1 MSPDA
6 HPAPGNDW
14 QALPERSRAL
24 FLLAGG
30 LPLLILGTG
39 VGAGL
44 GLLAST
50 VSEDMQAW
58 VLVPACALA
67 LAALAGGFGFWLG
80 AKQYTHT
87 RWLLDAH
94 GLAVR
99 RGRLWHRET
108 RVPLTRVQHLDVK
121 RGPLQRRRDL
131 ATLVVHTA
139 GTANSAVAV
148 PNLDAGD
155 AERLRETLG
164 RQIDHDDD

>member
-1 MSPDA
+1 MNDA
-6 HPAPGNDW
+6 VPASEVAW
-14 QALPERSRAL
+14 QALPERSRTL

-30 LPLLILGTG
+30 LPMLVLGTAA
-39 VGAGL
+39 GAGL
-44 GLLAST
+44 GLVLGT
-50 VSEDMQAW
+50 VLEDIGPV
-58 VLVPACALA
+58 VLVP
-67 LAALAGGFGFWLG
+67 LAAVALGLLLGALGTWLG
-80 AKQYTHT
+80 AKQYRHT

-155 AERLRETLG
+155 AEHLREQLG
-164 RQIDHDDD
+164 RQIDRDDD